1 MADGLKHPKD
11 TTVEEQQAQGEMPAA
26 SADMEDAHEA
36 MFAPVRGIRGT
47 TEIYIGTPDSP
58 RIDKRRSDLDEMEED
73 VNKVRKFNSDIEEGK
88 KDIAIPGS
96 PDNEPDT
103 KLRKLDF
110 DDDMLDSMNGVDRH
124 ILAAAILGV
133 DLTSL

>member
-1 MADGLKHPKD
+1 MGEEMADGPKHPKY
-11 TTVEEQQAQGEMPAA
+11 TSVEEQQAQGEMPAA

-88 KDIAIPGS
+88 KDIATQDHRTMNQTPNCENLI
-96 PDNEPDT
+96 
-103 KLRKLDF
+103 
-110 DDDMLDSMNGVDRH
+110 SMMTCWIV
-124 ILAAAILGV
+124 
-133 DLTSL
+133 